1 MDRELL
7 FQYMRV
13 KFREAGFTPQEA
25 ALHVQSFTERY
36 QGKTDEEV
44 EADLMC
50 RGGPSR
56 VVAAVIEKRNSVLM
70 EDEDYRAFVEARL
83 DETEAS
89 VLTEE
94 AVQEEDDDIRIHV
107 PAAQPQEDAVS
118 LDTAETV
125 AEEDPLAVWFSDDG
139 KQEETLPPLFRASD
153 DGGDGAAAAPKA
165 EPEPSQTDAAQTQ
178 TVHTIPLF
186 AEGAPTA
193 QQPASAPHTAA
204 AQPAQTQTRSTAQ
217 ASGEPDMSRTRVMP
231 TAEQAAVVPPVPR
244 PAPQPQKAAVGQEQ
258 IWGSA
263 HITDETPQRHAQRPA
278 PQTRPQP
285 ANRPQQSSARPPK
298 EPRYEYSDRGNV
310 TRLQE
315 MTYWGEGSEE
325 GVRRFRILFAVSLP
339 FVIALLLVYLV
350 LAVGIVLGIVA
361 LMIGLVI
368 ALVAEVAVGSLIAL
382 IGIIYGISQ
391 VFLVLPI
398 GMFELGLGIAVV
410 GITMLAGI
418 VIYNLA
424 VRFLPFVLRKFMAF
438 QGIFRRFLQDLYYYV
453 KGECYRR

>member
-13 KFREAGFTPQEA
+13 KFREAGFTPQETE
-25 ALHVQSFTERY
+25 LHVQSFTERY

-44 EADLMC
+44 EADLMR

-83 DETEAS
+83 DKTVEDVPAA
-89 VLTEE
+89 E
-94 AVQEEDDDIRIHV
+94 AVPEEDDDIRIHT
-107 PAAQPQEDAVS
+107 PKAQPQEEPVS
-118 LDTAETV
+118 LDAAETV
-125 AEEDPLAVWFSDDG
+125 VEEDPLAVWFSDDG
-139 KQEETLPPLFRASD
+139 KQEEALPPLFRASD
-153 DGGDGAAAAPKA
+153 DSGDKAASMPAA
-165 EPEPSQTDAAQTQ
+165 EPEQPQTDAAQTQ

-186 AEGAPTA
+186 AGEAQAA
-193 QQPASAPHTAA
+193 QQPAAAPRTAP
-204 AQPAQTQTRSTAQ
+204 AQPQPRSTAQ

-231 TAEQAAVVPPVPR
+231 TAEQTVVPPPVPR
-244 PAPQPQKAAVGQEQ
+244 PAPQPQRMPGGQEQ
-258 IWGSA
+258 LWGSA
-263 HITDETPQRHAQRPA
+263 HITDETPQRHAPRPA

-285 ANRPQQSSARPPK
+285 AHRQQQSSARPAK

-368 ALVAEVAVGSLIAL
+368 ALVVEVAVGSLIAL

-424 VRFLPFVLRKFMAF
+424 VR
-438 QGIFRRFLQDLYYYV
+438 
-453 KGECYRR
+453 